1 MDASPNTR
9 TALLTRIEGFLERT
23 GMAPSALGERAD
35 VGSEIVKKLR
45 RGGDCTTRTADKL
58 NAFMDAWPNVPP
70 NRRRVMARRRVD
82 QSAAPRS

>member
-9 TALLTRIEGFLERT
+9 AALLGRIERFLTKT
-23 GMAPSALGERAD
+23 GLAPSALGERAD

-70 NRRRVMARRRVD
+70 NRRRSAARRRD
-82 QSAAPRS
+82 DRPSPRP